1 MNDLHTNIIKVSGK
15 NIANFFQN
23 IITND
28 IFKLTSHNAL
38 YSSILTPQG
47 KYLIDFFIIKDKD
60 NYILECNNNQAENL
74 IKEFKKYDIRNDITF
89 SLSNELKSCL
99 ILSKD
104 LNEDLEKKLLNT
116 KLIND
121 KEFIFFEDPRSKDFL
136 VRVWAKERI
145 LLEKK
150 IISSTQSEIDLER
163 IKHTIPNSEKDMEQN
178 KSFILNYNFENL
190 NALSFKKGCF
200 IGQENTARQKYRGTQ
215 KYILK
220 TIKSLNGSF
229 PKINEDIFLE
239 NEKIG
244 TMKTSFSNYG
254 LCIIRNEK
262 RILDLE
268 KVESDK
274 KFSFQFV

>member
-28 IFKLTSHNAL
+28 IYKLTTQNAL

-47 KYLIDFFIIKDKD
+47 KYLIDFFIIKKKD
-60 NYILECNNNQAENL
+60 NYIVECNENQTANL

-89 SLSNELKSCL
+89 SLSNEMKSYL

-104 LNEDLEKKLLNT
+104 LNEYFKKKLLN
-116 KLIND
+116 KELVKD
-121 KEFIFFEDPRSKDFL
+121 KEFIFFEDPRSKNFL
-136 VRVWAKERI
+136 FRVWAKEKI
-145 LLEKK
+145 LLEKNIK
-150 IISSTQSEIDLER
+150 SSKQSEIDLER
-163 IKHTIPNSEKDMEQN
+163 IKRTIPNSEKDMEQN
-178 KSFILNYNFENL
+178 KSFILNYNFEKL

-215 KYILK
+215 KYLLK
-220 TIKSLNGSF
+220 TIKSLTGSF
-229 PKINEDIFLE
+229 PRINEDIFLE

-274 KFSFQFV
+274 QVSFQFV

>member
-28 IFKLTSHNAL
+28 IYNLTNHNAL

-47 KYLIDFFIIKDKD
+47 KYLIDFFIIKEKD
-60 NYILECNNNQAENL
+60 NYILECNDKQTEKL

-89 SLSNELKSCL
+89 SLSNELKSHL

-104 LNEDLEKKLLNT
+104 INEYLKKKLLN
-116 KLIND
+116 KDLVND
-121 KEFIFFEDPRSKDFL
+121 KEFIFFKDPRSKGFL
-136 VRVWAKERI
+136 IRVWAKEKI
-145 LLEKK
+145 LSEKK
-150 IISSTQSEIDLER
+150 IISSTQKEIDLER
-163 IKHTIPNSEKDMEQN
+163 IKRTIPNSEKDMEQN

-190 NALSFKKGCF
+190 NAISFKKGCF

-215 KYILK
+215 KYSLK

-244 TMKTSFSNYG
+244 TMKSSVSNYG
-254 LCIIRNEK
+254 LCLIRNEK
-262 RILDLE
+262 RILNLE
-268 KVESDK
+268 KIESDEQI
-274 KFSFQFV
+274 SFQFV

>member
-28 IFKLTSHNAL
+28 IFKLTSQNAL

-47 KYLIDFFIIKDKD
+47 KYLIDFFIIKDKE
-60 NYILECNNNQAENL
+60 NYILECNNNQTENL

-89 SLSNELKSCL
+89 SLSNELESCL
-99 ILSKD
+99 ILNKN
-104 LNEDLEKKLLNT
+104 LNEYFKKKLLNN

-121 KEFIFFEDPRSKDFL
+121 KEFIFFEDPRSKGFL

-163 IKHTIPNSEKDMEQN
+163 IKRTIPNSEKDMEQN
-178 KSFILNYNFENL
+178 KSFILNYNFEKL

>member
-28 IFKLTSHNAL
+28 IYKLTPYNAL

-47 KYLIDFFIIKDKD
+47 KYLIDFFIIKEKN
-60 NYILECNNNQAENL
+60 NYILECNDNQTENL

-89 SLSNELKSCL
+89 SLSNELKSNL

-104 LNEDLEKKLLNT
+104 LNEYLKKKLLY
-116 KLIND
+116 KELVSD
-121 KEFIFFEDPRSKDFL
+121 KEFIFFEDPRSKGFL
-136 VRVWAKERI
+136 FRVWAKEKI
-145 LLEKK
+145 LSEKK
-150 IISSTQSEIDLER
+150 IISSKQIEIDLER
-163 IKHTIPNSEKDMEQN
+163 IKRTIPNSEKDMEQS
-178 KSFILNYNFENL
+178 KSFILNYNFESL

-215 KYILK
+215 KYSLK

-244 TMKTSFSNYG
+244 TMKSSVSNYG

-268 KVESDK
+268 KIELDK
-274 KFSFQFV
+274 QVSFQFV

>member
-28 IFKLTSHNAL
+28 IYKLTAYNAL

-89 SLSNELKSCL
+89 SLLNELKSYL
-99 ILSKD
+99 ILRKD
-104 LNEDLEKKLLNT
+104 LNENLKK

-121 KEFIFFEDPRSKDFL
+121 KQFIFFEDPRSKDFL
-136 VRVWAKERI
+136 IRVWAKEKI

-163 IKHTIPNSEKDMEQN
+163 IKRTIPNSEKDMEQN
-178 KSFILNYNFENL
+178 KSFILNYNFEKL
-190 NALSFKKGCF
+190 NAISFKKGCF

-215 KYILK
+215 KYSLK

-244 TMKTSFSNYG
+244 TMKSSFSNYG

-262 RILDLE
+262 RILDLD
-268 KVESDK
+268 KIVSDK
-274 KFSFQFV
+274 QVSFQFV

>member
-104 LNEDLEKKLLNT
+104 LNEDLEKKLLNK

-178 KSFILNYNFENL
+178 KSFILNYNFEKL

-244 TMKTSFSNYG
+244 TMKSSVNNYG
-254 LCIIRNEK
+254 LCMIRNEK
-262 RILDLE
+262 RILNLE
-268 KVESDK
+268 KIELGKQV
-274 KFSFQFV
+274 SFQFI

>member
-1 MNDLHTNIIKVSGK
+1 
-15 NIANFFQN
+15 
-23 IITND
+23 
-28 IFKLTSHNAL
+28 
-38 YSSILTPQG
+38 
-47 KYLIDFFIIKDKD
+47 
-60 NYILECNNNQAENL
+60 
-74 IKEFKKYDIRNDITF
+74 
-89 SLSNELKSCL
+89 LKSCL

-104 LNEDLEKKLLNT
+104 LNEDLEKKLLNK

-220 TIKSLNGSF
+220 TIKSLNGYF

-244 TMKTSFSNYG
+244 TMKSSVNNYG
-254 LCIIRNEK
+254 LCMIRNEK
-262 RILDLE
+262 RILNLE
-268 KVESDK
+268 KIELGKQV
-274 KFSFQFV
+274 SFQFI

>member
-60 NYILECNNNQAENL
+60 NFILECNNNQAENL

-104 LNEDLEKKLLNT
+104 LNEDLEKKLLNK

-121 KEFIFFEDPRSKDFL
+121 KEFIFFEDPRSKGFL

-229 PKINEDIFLE
+229 PKLNEDIFLE

-262 RILDLE
+262 RIFDLE
-268 KVESDK
+268 KVESGK